1 MPLIKAG
8 TQLGRYEVLGEVGK
22 GGMSV
27 VYRAQDPQLKR
38 DVAIK
43 VLHDFLM
50 SEQSARARFHREA
63 MSVAKLRHPH
73 IIEIYD
79 YSGADAEFNYIV
91 TDFVEGCNLGRVI
104 RGGEITQPEVGL
116 IIARPVAD
124 ALAHAETSNPKIS

>member
-50 SEQSARARFHREA
+50 SEWLHLVQHLYQI
-63 MSVAKLRHPH
+63 KLEQHYKH
-73 IIEIYD
+73 HGI
-79 YSGADAEFNYIV
+79 
-91 TDFVEGCNLGRVI
+91 
-104 RGGEITQPEVGL
+104 
-116 IIARPVAD
+116 
-124 ALAHAETSNPKIS
+124 